1 MVKYSQESTIMSAKR
16 VSKISPRFTELID
29 LSTLKIGDVV
39 FDSPQEVEIQQ
50 GNKSIKYYK
59 LNIGCKNDAG
69 VGEFVFNI
77 PFFCHSFG
85 VEEFTNEAGVPTNH
99 NASLSLVDMNGTP
112 EEQQAQVDFVKQ
124 FSSVIEKIK
133 EHLVSIKK
141 EIKKPTLDKNDLKAL
156 NPMKQAVDEDGN
168 PKGNAYY
175 FSPKLMEKKIY
186 NKEDPSDMKIE
197 VVTEFF
203 LDGQFDEA
211 GNPIKISPLEFMGK
225 KHFKFRGAVK
235 IDNVYIGSKISIQC
249 KIYDGVVRPVSNE
262 RKRMTAIGNV
272 TRTVTEMLLADE

>member
-1 MVKYSQESTIMSAKR
+1 MVKYSQEPTIMSAKR

-29 LSTLKIGDVV
+29 LSTLKMGDIV

-50 GNKSIKYYK
+50 GNKTIKYYK

-112 EEQQAQVDFVKQ
+112 EEQQTQLAFVKQ
-124 FSSVIEKIK
+124 FSSVIDKIK

-186 NKEDPSDMKIE
+186 NKDDPSDMKIE

-203 LDGQFDEA
+203 LDGQFDER
-211 GNPIKISPLEFMGK
+211 GNPVQVSPLEFMGK

-249 KIYDGVVRPVSNE
+249 KIYDGVVRPVSME

-272 TRTVTEMLLADE
+272 TRTVTEMLLADD